1 MSAHLVLLAA
11 GLAGVSGVPALL
23 AGRLREGGA
32 RAATILNVVASV
44 LGLAG
49 AAIALAG
56 GPATGLT
63 GWWGVPGGRFAV
75 EVDALSALF
84 LLPLFLVSGLGAL
97 YGEAYWP
104 LREHPESAPRV
115 RLFYGAMTGA
125 MALVLVARNALLFLT
140 AWEVMALAAFFLI
153 TTEAHERRIREA
165 GRLYLAAT
173 HTGTLLLFGL
183 FALLRTIHGSFEIA
197 KLPEGVAASTAGSA
211 IFFLALVGFG
221 LKAGL
226 MPLHIWLPSAHA
238 ASPSHVSALMS
249 GVLIKMGIYGL
260 LRITTLFPDPPFFWG
275 AVVFSMGLVS
285 AVLGVAFALGQHD
298 LKRLLAY
305 HSVENIGIIAM
316 GLGLGLVGRSL
327 GQPAFVILGFGGG
340 LLHVVN
346 HGLFKSLLFFGAG
359 SVIHTTGTREMD
371 RLGGLLK
378 KLPATAFAFLVGA
391 VAICGLPPLNGFVS
405 EWMVYVGLLTTLSA
419 GSGTV
424 WIWGA
429 FAVPVLALVGA
440 LAIACF
446 VKAFG
451 SVFLGE
457 PRSETGGAPHESAF
471 VVAPMAVLGALC
483 AAIGLFPFAV
493 APFLERAVAVVVA
506 APDVEAGLPRLAE
519 LASLRPLSLFALGL
533 AAFAAVV
540 FFFLVRRTSDAARTV
555 TWDCGYAAPTPRMQV
570 TASSF
575 AGWTVG
581 FFRWAL
587 LPRATDPVLTRL
599 FPLSARYES
608 HVPDTVLDRFVVP
621 SLKLGAW
628 LASWGRYL
636 QRGLIQIYLLYIM
649 LTIVILLFQ
658 V

>member
-1 MSAHLVLLAA
+1 MTVHLVLLAA
-11 GLAGVSGVPALL
+11 GLAGLSGVPALL
-23 AGRLREGGA
+23 PGRLKEGGA
-32 RAATILNVVASV
+32 RASTILSVTASA

-49 AAIALAG
+49 AALALAG
-56 GPATGLT
+56 GRARGTFVLP
-63 GWWGVPGGRFAV
+63 WGIPGGLFAA

-84 LLPLFLVSGLGAL
+84 LIPLFLVSGLGAV

-104 LREHPESAPRV
+104 LREHPESAPRL

-125 MALVLVARNALLFLT
+125 MALVLVARNAILFLT
-140 AWEVMALAAFFLI
+140 AWEVMALAAFFLV
-153 TTEAHERRIREA
+153 TTEAHEKRVREA
-165 GRLYLAAT
+165 GWLYLVAT

-183 FALLRTIHGSFEIA
+183 FALLHTVHGSFQFA
-197 KLPEGVAASTAGSA
+197 KMPAGVAASATGGA
-211 IFFLALVGFG
+211 IFFLALAGFG

-238 ASPSHVSALMS
+238 AAPSHVSALMS

-260 LRITTLFPDPPFFWG
+260 VRVTSLFSDPPVLWG
-275 AVVFSMGLVS
+275 AVVFVLGLVS

-327 GQPAFVILGFGGG
+327 GHPAWVILGFGGG

-346 HGLFKSLLFFGAG
+346 HGLFKSLLFLGAG
-359 SVIHTTGTREMD
+359 SVIHATGTRDMD
-371 RLGGLLK
+371 RLGGLLRRM
-378 KLPATAFAFLVGA
+378 PATAIGFLVGA

-405 EWMVYVGLLTTLSA
+405 EWLLYVGLLSTLP
-419 GSGTV
+419 GGGGTE

-429 FAVPVLALVGA
+429 FAVPLLALVGA
-440 LAIACF
+440 LALVCF

-457 PRSETGGAPHESAF
+457 PRSDFGVPHESAL
-471 VVAPMAVLGALC
+471 VVTPMAVLAVLC
-483 AAIGLFPFAV
+483 AAIGLFPWAV
-493 APFLERAVAVVVA
+493 APFLDRAAAVA
-506 APDVEAGLPRLAE
+506 APELRAGSPRLSD
-519 LASLRPLSLFALGL
+519 LAPLGALGSFAVGLTL
-533 AAFAAVV
+533 AAA
-540 FFFLVRRTSDAARTV
+540 LVGFVLLRRTSGARRTG
-555 TWDCGYAAPTPRMQV
+555 TWDCGFAAPGPRMQY

-587 LPRATDPVLTRL
+587 LPRGAAPALTGL
-599 FPLSARYES
+599 FPQPARYES
-608 HVPDTVLDRFVVP
+608 HVPDTVLERFVVP
-621 SLKLGAW
+621 SLKVGAW

-636 QRGLIQIYLLYIM
+636 QRGLIQIYLVYIM

>member
-1 MSAHLVLLAA
+1 MSVRLVLLAA
-11 GLAGVSGVPALL
+11 GLASLSGLPAFLK
-23 AGRLREGGA
+23 GRFRDRGA
-32 RAATILNVVASV
+32 RAATALNILSAA
-44 LGLAG
+44 LGIVG
-49 AAIALAG
+49 AALALRPVP
-56 GPATGLT
+56 PASAVLP
-63 GWWGVPGGRFAV
+63 WGVPGGLFAAGL
-75 EVDALSALF
+75 DPLSALF
-84 LLPLFLVSGLGAL
+84 LLPLFLVSGLAAL
-97 YGEAYWP
+97 FGEAYWP

-115 RLFYGAMTGA
+115 RLFHGVMTGA

-153 TTEAHERRIREA
+153 TTEAHEKRIREA
-165 GRLYLAAT
+165 GWLYLVAT

-183 FALLRTIHGSFEIA
+183 FALLKSVHGSFEIA
-197 KLPEGVAASTAGSA
+197 KLPAGVAATGTGSA
-211 IFFLALVGFG
+211 LFLLALVGFG

-226 MPLHIWLPSAHA
+226 MPFHIWLPSAHA

-260 LRITTLFPDPPFFWG
+260 LRVTMLFPDPPTYWG
-275 AVVFSMGLVS
+275 ATVLAMGLVS

-327 GQPAFVILGFGGG
+327 SQPAWVLLGFGGA

-346 HGLFKSLLFFGAG
+346 HGLFKSLLFLAAG
-359 SVIHTTGTREMD
+359 SVIHATGTREMD
-371 RLGGLLK
+371 RLGGLLRR
-378 KLPATAFAFLVGA
+378 LPATGIAFLVGA

-405 EWMVYVGLLTTLSA
+405 EWFVYLGLLSTLSA
-419 GSGTV
+419 GGGEG

-429 FAVPVLALVGA
+429 FAVPLLALVGA
-440 LAIACF
+440 LAVACF

-457 PRSETGGAPHESAF
+457 ARSDAGATPHESGF
-471 VVAPMAVLGALC
+471 VVAPMAILGALC
-483 AAIGLFPFAV
+483 VLIGLFPAAV
-493 APFLERAVAVVVA
+493 APVLERAVAVA
-506 APDVEAGLPRLAE
+506 APEAARRLPRLAD
-519 LASLRPLSLFALGL
+519 LASLRPLGLFALGL
-533 AAFAAVV
+533 AVSTALVV
-540 FFFLVRRTSDAARTV
+540 FLLVRTTSRARRAP
-555 TWDCGYAAPTPRMQV
+555 TWDCGYAAPTARMQY

-587 LPRATDPVLTRL
+587 LPRATGPVVSQL
-599 FPLSARYES
+599 FPPASRYES
-608 HVPDTVLDRFVVP
+608 HVPDTVLDRFLVP
-621 SLKLGAW
+621 SLRLGAW

-636 QRGLIQIYLLYIM
+636 QRGLIQIYLVYIL
-649 LTIVILLFQ
+649 LTVVFLLFQ